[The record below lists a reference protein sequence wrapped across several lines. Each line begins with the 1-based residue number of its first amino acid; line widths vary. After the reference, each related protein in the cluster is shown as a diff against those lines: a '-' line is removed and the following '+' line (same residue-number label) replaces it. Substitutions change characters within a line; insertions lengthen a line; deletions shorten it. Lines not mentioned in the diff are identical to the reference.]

1 MTLPINPNTLI
12 NDDALTVLRQMQDDS
27 IDFIITDPPY
37 GVDFQSGRVE
47 KARRKDK
54 IANDKSPFIWWL
66 YDAYRVL
73 TGGGGCPLF
82 QPVGCSA
89 GFH

>member
-1 MTLPINPNTLI
+1 MTPNTLI
-12 NDDALTVLRQMQDDS
+12 NGDALTVLRQMEAES
-27 IDFIITDPPY
+27 VDFIITDPPY

-66 YDAYRVL
+66 YDAFRVL
-73 TGGGGCPLF
+73 TVGGGYSVS
-82 QPVGCSA
+82 VGGTFSRYLLTL
-89 GFH
+89 

>member
-1 MTLPINPNTLI
+1 MTPNTLI
-12 NDDALTVLRQMQDDS
+12 NGDALTVLRQMEAES
-27 IDFIITDPPY
+27 VDFIITDPPY

-47 KARRKDK
+47 KARRRDK

-66 YDAYRVL
+66 YDAFRVL
-73 TGGGGCPLF
+73 TAGGGTPLF

-89 GFH
+89 SFY

>member
-1 MTLPINPNTLI
+1 MTSNIDPNTVI
-12 NDDALTVLRQMQDDS
+12 NGDALTVLRQMES
-27 IDFIITDPPY
+27 GCIDFIITDPPY

-73 TGGGGCPLF
+73 TGGWLTLF
-82 QPVGCSA
+82 QPVGRST
-89 GFH
+89 GVY